1 MSDLGYDAG
10 WDLVGHFERAIENA
24 ADEPHLPPAE
34 HALVAAAE
42 FERTWLAAHDR
53 EVAVRTLRELHA
65 EMSTGWH
72 VYETRD
78 IGRAFLADSVLERL
92 EDAADAIERGE
103 DV

>member
-1 MSDLGYDAG
+1 MSDHQFTTYKEAK
-10 WDLVGHFERAIENA
+10 EK
-24 ADEPHLPPAE
+24 
-34 HALVAAAE
+34 
-42 FERTWLAAHDR
+42 WLAAHDR
-53 EVAVRTLRELHA
+53 EVAARALRGLHA

>member
-1 MSDLGYDAG
+1 M
-10 WDLVGHFERAIENA
+10 ERARTDYTPTTDTVRA
-24 ADEPHLPPAE
+24 TYARHHSKCEPCGETTA
-34 HALVAAAE
+34 ALVAE
-42 FERTWLAAHDR
+42 FDRWLAAHDR
-53 EVAVRTLRELHA
+53 EVAARTLRELHA
-65 EMSTGWH
+65 EMSTDWH